1 MRSFVFLTLLA
12 CGGDPAGLADQDFI
26 EFENWGNGIEG
37 FGAVLP
43 GTGDTDTD
51 DTNSGFT
58 DYDGNYFGNYTFTIS
73 NAGQTCTFTNV
84 GLLIAIQNG
93 VIDGSGQ
100 PGETTCDLGSGSVVY
115 TARLSFDGT
124 IASDSSAVG
133 MFFEDNISFFEGD
146 WTGFATLTDPIQVSG
161 TFNQNVDTVNPGGL
175 VSVSGSFFAE
185 Q

>member
-1 MRSFVFLTLLA
+1 MTVGGALLNFRDVLKEANSRVNEATEHAIIPFVKVVELLSPERDASRTPIFQTMLTWEESKNST
-12 CGGDPAGLADQDFI
+12 DSSKFEI
-26 EFENWGNGIEG
+26 EIQLGE
-37 FGAVLP
+37 
-43 GTGDTDTD
+43 
-51 DTNSGFT
+51 S
-58 DYDGNYFGNYTFTIS
+58 
-73 NAGQTCTFTNV
+73 
-84 GLLIAIQNG
+84 QNG